1 MEVGWHLRFSRED
14 ELVFLVRSGLAPK
27 VEDAVFIAG
36 DWLLGWEPDAQNPE
50 HAAAR
55 VTRRT
60 PRQTPLKTPNGLAG
74 E

>member
-14 ELVFLVRSGLAPK
+14 ELVFLVRAGLAPN

-36 DWLLGWEPDAQNPE
+36 GWDLAWEPGPESEAPGNPE
-50 HAAAR
+50 HSSAR
-55 VTRRT
+55 VSRR
-60 PRQTPLKTPNGLAG
+60 RLR

>member
-14 ELVFLVRSGLAPK
+14 ELVFLVRAGLAPN

-36 DWLLGWEPDAQNPE
+36 GWTLAWEPDPVNPE

-55 VTRRT
+55 VSRIA
-60 PRQTPLKTPNGLAG
+60 PRGVSHA
-74 E
+74 